1 MTSDFTDVSRWS
13 LSLTSSFDSQAAWYS
28 SCPGKLMPDRG
39 LCCFASGNLV
49 LATPEA
55 PELSGDAR
63 VAQLVIL
70 LLSHGP
76 RGSEGVML
84 NRPSFACVEDLLG
97 WG

>member
-1 MTSDFTDVSRWS
+1 M
-13 LSLTSSFDSQAAWYS
+13 
-28 SCPGKLMPDRG
+28 
-39 LCCFASGNLV
+39 

-63 VAQLVIL
+63 VTQLVIL

-76 RGSEGVML
+76 GGSEGVML